1 MATQIKKFV
10 SGPLTSEKDAD
21 AGVIFKAGD
30 EVLAAVLLKD
40 LPEDMVTRLAV
51 HGLAQKIGDSYAGA
65 GEESDPLAAA
75 RTWIKE
81 TVDQVRKG
89 EWRVAA
95 VGGGPRASLLAKAL
109 ARATG
114 QSLEDSVAVIDLLPD
129 EDVEGAD
136 GVQPGKKSLRK
147 ALKPIMDEI
156 SAEEAAARAAKSK
169 GKAATTEGLQALFG
183 AGLKG

>member
-10 SGPLTSEKDAD
+10 MGPLTSDKDA
-21 AGVIFKAGD
+21 APGVVFKAG
-30 EVLAAVLLKD
+30 EETIVALALAD
-40 LPEDMVTRLAV
+40 LSQDVVTRLAV

-75 RTWIKE
+75 KAWIAE
-81 TVDQVRKG
+81 TVDQLKKG
-89 EWRVAA
+89 DWRVAA

-114 QSLEDSVAVIDLLPD
+114 QTLEDSIAVIDLLPD
-129 EDVEGAD
+129 EDVGE
-136 GVQPGKKSLRK
+136 QPGKKSLRK
-147 ALKPIMDEI
+147 ALKAIMDEI

-169 GKAATTEGLQALFG
+169 GRAADVGGLSALFG